1 MIELKKS
8 MIHNGQERSWYQVV
22 APSHDE
28 IQQLSLQLD
37 ISRDDLNDAVDPDE
51 LSRFEWLDNGGMMAI
66 VRVPVY
72 DPNQKP
78 AYFTAPLGIIVTDK
92 AMLTLSNYAFSF
104 IDHDIPRKAIIS
116 DRSNLL
122 YILSIILRVSY
133 EYSRTLQDLKRAMDD
148 TVYEMRKNMGNDG
161 LFSLLEI
168 SKSFV
173 FIMTSLRA
181 NAALLEKIQRMRGFS
196 MDVEETDLHNNVSIE
211 MREAEQAVHIHIAI
225 LNSTMET
232 FVGVI
237 NNNLN
242 HVMRR
247 LTSISLLLMWPS
259 LMASIYGMNVPLPF
273 EDVPHAFWWVALF
286 TVVVEV
292 IIFRFF
298 KKRDLL

>member
-8 MIHNGQERSWYQVV
+8 VIRNGQERSWYQVV
-22 APSHDE
+22 APSSE
-28 IQQLSLQLD
+28 ELSQLETKLG
-37 ISRDDLNDAVDPDE
+37 IAKDDLTDAVDPDE

-78 AYFTAPLGIIVTDK
+78 PYFTAPLGIIVTDS
-92 AMLTLSNYAFSF
+92 AMLTLSNHVFTF
-104 IDHDIPRKAIIS
+104 IDHDIPRKTIIS
-116 DRSNLL
+116 DQSHLI
-122 YILSIILRVSY
+122 YMLSIILRVSY
-133 EYSRTLQDLKRAMDD
+133 EYSNTLQDLKRSMDE
-148 TVYEMRKNMGNDG
+148 TVYLMRKNMGNDG
-161 LFSLLEI
+161 LFQLLEI

-181 NAALLEKIQRMRGFS
+181 NAALLEKIQRMRGFT
-196 MDVEETDLHNNVSIE
+196 MDAQEEDLHNDATIE
-211 MREAEQAVHIHIAI
+211 MREAEQAVHIHIKI

-259 LMASIYGMNVPLPF
+259 LVASVYGMNIALPF
-273 EDVPHAFWWVALF
+273 QDAPHAFWILTLF
-286 TVVVEV
+286 TIAIE
-292 IIFRFF
+292 IGIFRYF
-298 KKRDLL
+298 RRRNLL